1 MTSRQNR
8 TRWKRRRGG
17 RSRTRASECPA
28 DPLHRVDVVPSG
40 EGDFQVALRAFL
52 ADLALEP
59 LAVELVAEPLWH
71 LAANLHLFVSHSA
84 GAIEFGPHV
93 TAHLQ
98 RCLLGSGITLLALTL
113 LTVLEL
119 FPRFGAFLGSFIISL
134 FFISLLCVAF
144 GSSVF
149 DGILARF
156 LVSSATCCE
165 GDREQHQS
173 THDRD
178 TCSHVYPPLGRR
190 TSSKR
195 AKSPILL
202 RLNQSLYTLQ
212 LLGGLAG
219 AVELGGG
226 RQ

>member
-59 LAVELVAEPLWH
+59 LAVELVAEALWH

-98 RCLLGSGITLLALTL
+98 RCLLRSGITL

-119 FPRFGAFLGSFIISL
+119 FPRFGAFLGSF
-134 FFISLLCVAF
+134 FISLLCVPF
-144 GSSVF
+144 SSSVF
-149 DGILARF
+149 GGILARF

-165 GDREQHQS
+165 GYREQHQS

-190 TSSKR
+190 ASSKR
-195 AKSPILL
+195 AKSPILI
-202 RLNQSLYTLQ
+202 Y
-212 LLGGLAG
+212 G
-219 AVELGGG
+219 
-226 RQ
+226 